1 MDINKIH
8 NLHEIYNS
16 HDFIK
21 TRAMDLVCKDCGFA
35 KNLIPQENS

>member
-21 TRAMDLVCKDCGFA
+21 TRTMDLCVRIVDLLKT
-35 KNLIPQENS
+35 